1 MKITLEF
8 DSLDDLYDQLDR
20 FLGWSREMGTKQPK
34 SKAVPFT
41 EAVDHAELNATT
53 KRTTEIINK
62 AEKKIEE
69 EEKTEAEEAPAN
81 VANVANVPEVNEDF
95 RVEVRRVLAEL
106 NSIAKQNGGGK
117 PAQELIKGMG
127 FQRLTDVPL
136 DKLPELMTKA
146 KEALDGAAQ

>member
-1 MKITLEF
+1 MKITLNF
-8 DSLDDLYDQLDR
+8 DSLDDLYDSLNK
-20 FLGWSREMGTKQPK
+20 FLGWSHEMEAEDPKHKKQ
-34 SKAVPFT
+34 KAVPFT
-41 EAVDHAELNATT
+41 EAVDHAALNASAM
-53 KRTTEIINK
+53 KTTEIINK

-69 EEKTEAEEAPAN
+69 EEKAVPA
-81 VANVANVPEVNEDF
+81 PEVTEDF

-106 NSIAKQNGGGK
+106 NANAKRNGGGK

-127 FQRLTDVPL
+127 FQKLTDVPL